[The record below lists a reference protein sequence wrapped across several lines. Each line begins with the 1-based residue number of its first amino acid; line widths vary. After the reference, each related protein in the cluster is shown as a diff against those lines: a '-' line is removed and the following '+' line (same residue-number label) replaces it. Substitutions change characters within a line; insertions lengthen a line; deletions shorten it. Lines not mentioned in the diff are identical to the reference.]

1 MLPRTF
7 RLPSKDIPE
16 VLRRGIQL
24 RGEGVDFVYKKNRDP
39 GFSRFAF
46 IVSVKVDKRATVRN
60 RMKRLLREA
69 VQRIVSGFPKG
80 IDGVLVVRGKLPDS
94 KAEVEVIVRAV
105 FRKLG
110 ILSRE

>member
-16 VLRRGIQL
+16 VLRHGIRL
-24 RGEGVDFVYKKNRDP
+24 RGEGVDFVYKKNRVS
-39 GFSRFAF
+39 GYHRFAF

-69 VQRIVSGFPKG
+69 VQHILPGLPKG
-80 IDGVLVVRGKLPDS
+80 IDGALLVRGKLPDS